1 MADKRPRNAQSKG
14 PPWKEI
20 PSVVGCIA
28 GIIGCVVTSI
38 ALLIAVLQLWHDV
51 SRSEQQN
58 STQATVSAYTIEEL
72 KVLEDMATLQASDAP
87 SGPTATAIA
96 QEMAHLRSTQHA
108 LEIEKYRLEATLTS
122 DTLEARSPSP
132 SPSHTPSAVP
142 PTPTSTPT
150 KIPQP
155 TPTPTCP
162 AVAGPFGVAW
172 RSVQEAIGCAS
183 SQVIVGLTAEENF
196 EGGKM
201 LWREPVDYAQA
212 LVLFNDATWEIV
224 EHSPYT
230 EGSPEFSCP
239 DANTPSQCPP
249 TPKRGFGMIWCDRP
263 EIRSRLGS
271 ATDCERSYQG
281 STQQFERGFML
292 LSDSGAIYIFY
303 NSGHWEQWGR
313 PRDGMTMVYIPTG
326 DFQMGS
332 ETGWSDERPVHQVHL
347 DGFWVGQCEV
357 TNAAFG
363 RFILETD
370 YQTDAEQAGWGYV
383 WQNDQWNRIGGLNWR
398 HPNRPGEGISAIM
411 DHPVVQVSWHD
422 ANAYC
427 QWAGGRLPT
436 EAEWEMAAVGATG
449 WKYPWGNEFDPTR
462 LNASGSGTVPVGSYE
477 TGKSPWGAYD
487 MAGNVWEWVNDWYRE
502 DYYASSPSTNPPG
515 PIEADFKALRGGGWD
530 PSGGDSRSAD
540 RGFLAPSRQGN
551 TIGFRCAWGP

>member
-1 MADKRPRNAQSKG
+1 MEPGFESLIVAIGSILAITAYFGLKSSRYQKIADQIAAA
-14 PPWKEI
+14 I
-20 PSVVGCIA
+20 LVVIVLSSA
-28 GIIGCVVTSI
+28 VLLINRTAEEPTVVTLSNEQRRIRESI
-38 ALLIAVLQLWHDV
+38 
-51 SRSEQQN
+51 E
-58 STQATVSAYTIEEL
+58 
-72 KVLEDMATLQASDAP
+72 TLQASNIDT
-87 SGPTATAIA
+87 GPAATSAA
-96 QEMAHLRSTQHA
+96 QEIASLWSTLEA
-108 LEIEKYRLEATLTS
+108 LETERNGLEATLTS
-122 DTLEARSPSP
+122 DTLEASSPS
-132 SPSHTPSAVP
+132 SS
-142 PTPTSTPT
+142 
-150 KIPQP
+150 PQP
-155 TPTPTCP
+155 TATAIPSTPSPKPTETPRPTSTPTCP

-172 RSVQEAIGCAS
+172 QSVQGAIGCAS
-183 SQVIVGLTAEENF
+183 SQVIVGLTAEEDF

-224 EHSPYT
+224 EHSPYV

-239 DANTPSQCPP
+239 DANTLSQCPP
-249 TPKRGFGMIWCDRP
+249 TPRRGFGMIWCDRP
-263 EIRSRLGS
+263 EIRSRLGN
-271 ATDCERSYQG
+271 ATDCEISYQG
-281 STQQFERGFML
+281 SMQQFERGFML

-313 PRDGMTMVYIPTG
+313 PKDGLAIIYIPTG

-347 DGFWVGQCEV
+347 DGFWIDQFEV
-357 TNAAFG
+357 TNVAFG
-363 RFILETD
+363 RFILETG

-398 HPNRPGEGISAIM
+398 YPNRPGEGISAIM
-411 DHPVVQVSWHD
+411 DHPVVQVSWYD

-427 QWAGGRLPT
+427 QWAGGRLAT
-436 EAEWEMAAVGATG
+436 EAEWEMAAVGTTG
-449 WKYPWGNEFDPTR
+449 WKYPWGNEFEPTR

-477 TGKSPWGAYD
+477 TGKSTWGAYD

-515 PIEADFKALRGGGWD
+515 PIEVDYKVLRGGGWD